1 MLQHLSVSHFYTLRT
16 HNLTKFLLCWR
27 VLFCL
32 LSFGCCPPV
41 PPSFLCTLFFFFNFY
56 LSFFHFLFMFFFYYF
71 SWYSSIP
78 SFISIFQFFFFITY
92 SFFLFLFFF
101 LLFFLIFF
109 LSPLS
114 TSPIA
119 WLPSIIIQKMLSYLV
134 LCVSCS
140 KFLCLAETLSLLV
153 FKQNNILWIT
163 VISWTMYCQGVVIFL
178 HAFSL
183 VD

>member
-41 PPSFLCTLFFFFNFY
+41 PPSFLCTLFFFFNFS
-56 LSFFHFLFMFFFYYF
+56 LSFHFLMFFFYYS

-78 SFISIFQFFFFITY
+78 SFISIFQCFFFITY

-101 LLFFLIFF
+101 LLFLLIFF
-109 LSPLS
+109 LSPFFFLCIS
-114 TSPIA
+114 HSLAFIYDHTENVELLGSMCFLFTIFMFSWNPEFV
-119 WLPSIIIQKMLSYLV
+119 IIQ
-134 LCVSCS
+134 S
-140 KFLCLAETLSLLV
+140 K
-153 FKQNNILWIT
+153 
-163 VISWTMYCQGVVIFL
+163 
-178 HAFSL
+178 
-183 VD
+183 